1 MNLNVFRYISVI
13 ALFSVI
19 AAVVTPFSASA
30 QSTRTERRHI
40 NTGNRLYEQSKFAD
54 AQREYQAALKA
65 NPSSAVATYNLGL
78 SQLRQIK
85 NLKDTT
91 SQNAGLRKEAVSN
104 LSAVANMAASK
115 PGLAAKANYN
125 LGNMEFNSENYKGAI
140 DYYKQSLRIDP
151 SDERAR
157 KNLRIAQK
165 KLQQQQQN
173 QDKKDQD
180 KKDQDKQDQDKKDQ
194 QQQQQKQDQQDQQKQ
209 DQQKDQQISPQ
220 TSQQIL
226 QAVDNKENA
235 VRARVNKANSGKKSG
250 EVARSVRR
258 W

>member
-1 MNLNVFRYISVI
+1 MNVMNVLNIKVL
-13 ALFSVI
+13 ALCAILV
-19 AAVVTPFSASA
+19 AAVATPLSA
-30 QSTRTERRHI
+30 QSTRAERCHI
-40 NTGNRLYEQSKFAD
+40 NTGNRLYEQNKFVD

-91 SQNAGLRKEAVSN
+91 SKNSPLRKEAVSN

-173 QDKKDQD
+173 QQNQD

-194 QQQQQKQDQQDQQKQ
+194 QQKQDQKQQKQDQKQ
-209 DQQKDQQISPQ
+209 DQEKQQQISPQ

-250 EVARSVRR
+250 EAARSVRR

>member
-1 MNLNVFRYISVI
+1 MNVMYVLNIKVL
-13 ALFSVI
+13 ALCAILV
-19 AAVVTPFSASA
+19 AAVATPLSA
-30 QSTRTERRHI
+30 QSTRAERRHI
-40 NTGNRLYEQSKFAD
+40 NTGNRLYEQNKFVD

-91 SQNAGLRKEAVSN
+91 SKNSPLRKEAVSN

-173 QDKKDQD
+173 QQNQD
-180 KKDQDKQDQDKKDQ
+180 KKDQDKQDQDNKD
-194 QQQQQKQDQQDQQKQ
+194 QQQKQDQKQQKQ
-209 DQQKDQQISPQ
+209 DQKQDQEKQQQISPQ

-250 EVARSVRR
+250 EAARSVRR

>member
-1 MNLNVFRYISVI
+1 MNVMYVLNIKVL
-13 ALFSVI
+13 ALCAILV
-19 AAVVTPFSASA
+19 AAVATPLSA
-30 QSTRTERRHI
+30 QSTRAERRHI
-40 NTGNRLYEQSKFAD
+40 NTGNRLYEQNKFVD

-91 SQNAGLRKEAVSN
+91 SKNSPLRKEAVSN

-173 QDKKDQD
+173 QQNQD

-194 QQQQQKQDQQDQQKQ
+194 QQKQDQNQQKQDQKQ
-209 DQQKDQQISPQ
+209 DQEKQQQISPQ

-250 EVARSVRR
+250 EAARSVRR

>member
-1 MNLNVFRYISVI
+1 MKVMYVLNIKVL
-13 ALFSVI
+13 ALCAILV
-19 AAVVTPFSASA
+19 AAVATPLSA
-30 QSTRTERRHI
+30 QSTRAERRHI
-40 NTGNRLYEQSKFAD
+40 NTGNRLYEQNKFVD

-91 SQNAGLRKEAVSN
+91 SKNSPLRKEAVSN

-173 QDKKDQD
+173 QQNQD

-194 QQQQQKQDQQDQQKQ
+194 QQKQDQKQQKQDQKQ
-209 DQQKDQQISPQ
+209 DQEKQQQISPQ

-250 EVARSVRR
+250 EAARSVRR

>member
-1 MNLNVFRYISVI
+1 MNVMNVLNIKVL
-13 ALFSVI
+13 ALCAILV
-19 AAVVTPFSASA
+19 AAVATPLSA
-30 QSTRTERRHI
+30 QSTRAERRHI
-40 NTGNRLYEQSKFAD
+40 NTGNRLYEQNKFVD

-91 SQNAGLRKEAVSN
+91 SKNSPLRKEAVSN

-173 QDKKDQD
+173 QQNQD

-194 QQQQQKQDQQDQQKQ
+194 QQKQDQKQQKQDQKQ
-209 DQQKDQQISPQ
+209 DQEKQQQISPQ

-250 EVARSVRR
+250 EAARSVRR

>member
-1 MNLNVFRYISVI
+1 MNVMYVLNIKVLAICAILV
-13 ALFSVI
+13 
-19 AAVVTPFSASA
+19 AAVATPLSA
-30 QSTRTERRHI
+30 QSTRAERRHI
-40 NTGNRLYEQSKFAD
+40 NTGNRLYEQNKFVD

-91 SQNAGLRKEAVSN
+91 SKNSPLRKEAVSN

-173 QDKKDQD
+173 QQNQD

-194 QQQQQKQDQQDQQKQ
+194 QQKQDQKQQKQDQKQ
-209 DQQKDQQISPQ
+209 DQEKQQQISPQ

-250 EVARSVRR
+250 EAARSVRR

>member
-1 MNLNVFRYISVI
+1 MNVMYVLNIKVL
-13 ALFSVI
+13 ALCAILV
-19 AAVVTPFSASA
+19 AAVATPLSA
-30 QSTRTERRHI
+30 QSTRAERRHI
-40 NTGNRLYEQSKFAD
+40 NTGNRLYEQNKFVD

-91 SQNAGLRKEAVSN
+91 SKNSPLRKEAVSN

-173 QDKKDQD
+173 QQNQD
-180 KKDQDKQDQDKKDQ
+180 KKDQDKQNQDKKDQ
-194 QQQQQKQDQQDQQKQ
+194 QQKQDQKQQKQDQKQ
-209 DQQKDQQISPQ
+209 DQEKQQQISPQ

-250 EVARSVRR
+250 EAARSVRR

>member
-1 MNLNVFRYISVI
+1 MNVMHVLNIKVL
-13 ALFSVI
+13 ALCAILV
-19 AAVVTPFSASA
+19 AAVATPLSA
-30 QSTRTERRHI
+30 QSTRAERRHI
-40 NTGNRLYEQSKFAD
+40 NTGNRLYEQNKFVD

-91 SQNAGLRKEAVSN
+91 SKNSPLRKEAVSN

-173 QDKKDQD
+173 QQNQD

-194 QQQQQKQDQQDQQKQ
+194 QQKQDQKQQKQDQKQ
-209 DQQKDQQISPQ
+209 DQEKQQQISPQ

-250 EVARSVRR
+250 EAVRSVRR

>member
-1 MNLNVFRYISVI
+1 MKFNVFRYIPVI
-13 ALFSVI
+13 ALFAVV
-19 AAVVTPFSASA
+19 AAVVTPFSVSA
-30 QSTRTERRHI
+30 QSTRSERRHI

-78 SQLRQIK
+78 SQLRQIQ

-91 SQNAGLRKEAVSN
+91 SKNAGLRKEAVSN

-151 SDERAR
+151 SDERTR

-165 KLQQQQQN
+165 KLQQQQKQQN

-180 KKDQDKQDQDKKDQ
+180 KKNQDKKDQ
-194 QQQQQKQDQQDQQKQ
+194 QQQQQKQDQQKQDQQKQ

-250 EVARSVRR
+250 EAARSVRR

>member
-1 MNLNVFRYISVI
+1 MKVMYVLNIKVL
-13 ALFSVI
+13 ALCAILV
-19 AAVVTPFSASA
+19 AAVATPLSA

-40 NTGNRLYEQSKFAD
+40 NTGNRLYEQNKFVD

-91 SQNAGLRKEAVSN
+91 SKNSPLRKEAVSN

-173 QDKKDQD
+173 QQNQD

-194 QQQQQKQDQQDQQKQ
+194 QQKQDQKQQNQDQKQDQEKQ
-209 DQQKDQQISPQ
+209 QQISPQ

-250 EVARSVRR
+250 EAARSVRR

>member
-1 MNLNVFRYISVI
+1 MKVMYVLNIKVL
-13 ALFSVI
+13 ALCAILV
-19 AAVVTPFSASA
+19 AAVATPLSA

-40 NTGNRLYEQSKFAD
+40 NTGNRLYEQNKFVD

-91 SQNAGLRKEAVSN
+91 SKNSPLRKEAVSN

-173 QDKKDQD
+173 QQNQD
-180 KKDQDKQDQDKKDQ
+180 KKDQDKQNQDKKDQ
-194 QQQQQKQDQQDQQKQ
+194 QQKQDQKQQKQDQKQ
-209 DQQKDQQISPQ
+209 DQEKQQQISPQ

-250 EVARSVRR
+250 EAARSVRR

>member
-1 MNLNVFRYISVI
+1 MNVMYVLNIKVL
-13 ALFSVI
+13 ALCAILV
-19 AAVVTPFSASA
+19 AAVATPLSA
-30 QSTRTERRHI
+30 QSTRAERRHI
-40 NTGNRLYEQSKFAD
+40 NTGNRLYEQNKFVD

-91 SQNAGLRKEAVSN
+91 SKNSPLRKEAVSN

-165 KLQQQQQN
+165 KLQQQQQKQQN
-173 QDKKDQD
+173 QD

-194 QQQQQKQDQQDQQKQ
+194 QQKQDQKQQKQDQKQ
-209 DQQKDQQISPQ
+209 DQEKQQQISPQ

-250 EVARSVRR
+250 EAARSVRR

>member
-1 MNLNVFRYISVI
+1 MNVMNVLNIKTL
-13 ALFSVI
+13 ALCAILV
-19 AAVVTPFSASA
+19 AAVATPVSA
-30 QSTRTERRHI
+30 QSTRVERRHI

-151 SDERAR
+151 SDERTR

-165 KLQQQQQN
+165 KLQQQQQQN

-194 QQQQQKQDQQDQQKQ
+194 QQQQQKQDQQDK
-209 DQQKDQQISPQ
+209 QKDQQISPQ

-250 EVARSVRR
+250 EASRSVRR

>member
-1 MNLNVFRYISVI
+1 MKVMYVLNIKLL
-13 ALFSVI
+13 ALCAILV
-19 AAVVTPFSASA
+19 AAVATPLSA
-30 QSTRTERRHI
+30 QSTRAERRHI
-40 NTGNRLYEQSKFAD
+40 NTGNRLYEQNKFVD

-91 SQNAGLRKEAVSN
+91 SKNSPLRKEAVSN

-173 QDKKDQD
+173 QQNQD

-194 QQQQQKQDQQDQQKQ
+194 QQKQDQKQQKQDQKQ
-209 DQQKDQQISPQ
+209 DQEKQQQISPQ

-250 EVARSVRR
+250 EAARSVRR

>member
-1 MNLNVFRYISVI
+1 MKVMYVLNIKVL
-13 ALFSVI
+13 ALCAILV
-19 AAVVTPFSASA
+19 AAVATPLSA
-30 QSTRTERRHI
+30 QSTRAERRHI
-40 NTGNRLYEQSKFAD
+40 NTGNRLYEQNKFVD

-91 SQNAGLRKEAVSN
+91 SKNSPLRKEAVSN

-173 QDKKDQD
+173 QQNQD

-194 QQQQQKQDQQDQQKQ
+194 HQKQDQKQQKQDQKQ
-209 DQQKDQQISPQ
+209 DQEKQQQISPQ

-250 EVARSVRR
+250 EAARSVRR

>member
-1 MNLNVFRYISVI
+1 MKVMYVLNIKVL
-13 ALFSVI
+13 ALCAILV
-19 AAVVTPFSASA
+19 AAVATPLSA
-30 QSTRTERRHI
+30 QSIRTERRHI
-40 NTGNRLYEQSKFAD
+40 NTGNRLYEQNKFVD

-91 SQNAGLRKEAVSN
+91 SKNSPLRKEAVSN

-173 QDKKDQD
+173 QQNQD

-194 QQQQQKQDQQDQQKQ
+194 QQKQDQKQQKQDQKQ
-209 DQQKDQQISPQ
+209 DQEKQQQISPQ

-250 EVARSVRR
+250 EAARSVRR

>member
-1 MNLNVFRYISVI
+1 MNVMYVLNIKVL
-13 ALFSVI
+13 ALCAILV
-19 AAVVTPFSASA
+19 AAVATPLSA
-30 QSTRTERRHI
+30 QSTRAERRHI
-40 NTGNRLYEQSKFAD
+40 NTGNRLYEQNKFVD

-65 NPSSAVATYNLGL
+65 NSSSAVATYNLGL

-91 SQNAGLRKEAVSN
+91 SKNSPLRKEAVSN

-173 QDKKDQD
+173 QQNQD

-194 QQQQQKQDQQDQQKQ
+194 QQKQDQKQQKQDQKQ
-209 DQQKDQQISPQ
+209 DQEKQQQISPQ

-250 EVARSVRR
+250 EAARSVRR

>member
-1 MNLNVFRYISVI
+1 MNVMHVLNIKVL
-13 ALFSVI
+13 ALCAILV
-19 AAVVTPFSASA
+19 AAVATPLSA
-30 QSTRTERRHI
+30 QSTRAERRHI
-40 NTGNRLYEQSKFAD
+40 NTGNRLYEQNKFVD

-91 SQNAGLRKEAVSN
+91 SKNSPLRKEAVSN

-115 PGLAAKANYN
+115 PGLSAKANYN

-173 QDKKDQD
+173 QQNQD

-194 QQQQQKQDQQDQQKQ
+194 QQKQDQKQQKQDQKQ
-209 DQQKDQQISPQ
+209 DQEKQQQISPQ

-250 EVARSVRR
+250 EAARSVRR

>member
-1 MNLNVFRYISVI
+1 MNVMHVLNIKVL
-13 ALFSVI
+13 ALCAILV
-19 AAVVTPFSASA
+19 AAVATPLSA
-30 QSTRTERRHI
+30 QSTRAERRHI
-40 NTGNRLYEQSKFAD
+40 NTGNRLYEQNKFVD

-91 SQNAGLRKEAVSN
+91 SKNSPLRKEAVSN

-173 QDKKDQD
+173 QQNQD

-194 QQQQQKQDQQDQQKQ
+194 QQKQDQKQQKQDQKQ
-209 DQQKDQQISPQ
+209 DQEKQQQISPQ

-250 EVARSVRR
+250 EAARSVRR

>member
-1 MNLNVFRYISVI
+1 MNVMNVLNIKVL
-13 ALFSVI
+13 ALCAILV
-19 AAVVTPFSASA
+19 AAVATPVSA
-30 QSTRTERRHI
+30 QSTRAERRHI

-104 LSAVANMAASK
+104 LSAIANMAASK

-151 SDERAR
+151 SDERTR

-165 KLQQQQQN
+165 KLQQQQQQN

-194 QQQQQKQDQQDQQKQ
+194 QQQQQKQDQQDK
-209 DQQKDQQISPQ
+209 QKDQQISPQ

-250 EVARSVRR
+250 EAARSVRR

>member
-1 MNLNVFRYISVI
+1 MNVMHVLNIKVL
-13 ALFSVI
+13 ALCAILV
-19 AAVVTPFSASA
+19 AAVATPLSA
-30 QSTRTERRHI
+30 QSTRAERRHI
-40 NTGNRLYEQSKFAD
+40 NTGNRLYEQNKFVD

-91 SQNAGLRKEAVSN
+91 SKNSPLRKEAVSN

-173 QDKKDQD
+173 QQNQD

-194 QQQQQKQDQQDQQKQ
+194 QQKQDQKQQKQDQKQ
-209 DQQKDQQISPQ
+209 DQEKQQQISPQ

-250 EVARSVRR
+250 EAARSVRR
-258 W
+258 G

>member
-1 MNLNVFRYISVI
+1 MKVMYVLNIKVL
-13 ALFSVI
+13 ALCAILV
-19 AAVVTPFSASA
+19 AAVATPLSA
-30 QSTRTERRHI
+30 QSTRAERRHI
-40 NTGNRLYEQSKFAD
+40 NTGNRLYEQNKFVD

-91 SQNAGLRKEAVSN
+91 SKNSPLRKEAVSN

-173 QDKKDQD
+173 QQNQD

-194 QQQQQKQDQQDQQKQ
+194 QQDQEKQ
-209 DQQKDQQISPQ
+209 QQISPQ

-250 EVARSVRR
+250 EAARSVRR

>member
-1 MNLNVFRYISVI
+1 MKVMYVLNIKLL
-13 ALFSVI
+13 ALCAILV
-19 AAVVTPFSASA
+19 AAVATPLSA
-30 QSTRTERRHI
+30 QSTRVERRHI
-40 NTGNRLYEQSKFAD
+40 NTGNRLYEQNKFVD

-91 SQNAGLRKEAVSN
+91 SKNSPLRKEAVSN

-173 QDKKDQD
+173 QQNQD

-194 QQQQQKQDQQDQQKQ
+194 QQKQDQKQQKQDQKQ
-209 DQQKDQQISPQ
+209 DQEKQQQISPQ

-250 EVARSVRR
+250 EAARSVRR

>member
-1 MNLNVFRYISVI
+1 MNVMNVLNIKVL
-13 ALFSVI
+13 ALCAILV
-19 AAVVTPFSASA
+19 AAVATPVSA
-30 QSTRTERRHI
+30 QSTRAERRHI

-91 SQNAGLRKEAVSN
+91 SKNAGLRKEAVSN

-151 SDERAR
+151 SDERTR

-165 KLQQQQQN
+165 KLQQQQQQN

-194 QQQQQKQDQQDQQKQ
+194 QQQQQKQDQQ

-250 EVARSVRR
+250 EAARSVRR

>member
-1 MNLNVFRYISVI
+1 MNVMYVLNIKVL
-13 ALFSVI
+13 ALCAILV
-19 AAVVTPFSASA
+19 AAVATPLSA

-40 NTGNRLYEQSKFAD
+40 NTGNRLYEQNKFVD

-91 SQNAGLRKEAVSN
+91 SKNSPLRKEAVSN

-173 QDKKDQD
+173 QQN
-180 KKDQDKQDQDKKDQ
+180 QDKKDQ
-194 QQQQQKQDQQDQQKQ
+194 QQKQDQKQQKQDQKQ
-209 DQQKDQQISPQ
+209 DQEKQQQISPQ

-250 EVARSVRR
+250 EAARSVRR

>member
-1 MNLNVFRYISVI
+1 MKVMYVLNIKVL
-13 ALFSVI
+13 ALCAILV
-19 AAVVTPFSASA
+19 AAVATPLSA

-40 NTGNRLYEQSKFAD
+40 NTGNRLYEQNKFVD

-91 SQNAGLRKEAVSN
+91 SKNSPLRKEAVSN

-173 QDKKDQD
+173 QQNQD

-194 QQQQQKQDQQDQQKQ
+194 QQKQDQKQQKQDQKQ
-209 DQQKDQQISPQ
+209 DQEKQQQISPQ

-250 EVARSVRR
+250 EAARSVRR

>member
-1 MNLNVFRYISVI
+1 MNVMYVLNIKVL
-13 ALFSVI
+13 ALCAILV
-19 AAVVTPFSASA
+19 AAVATPLSA

-40 NTGNRLYEQSKFAD
+40 NTGNRLYEQNKFVD

-91 SQNAGLRKEAVSN
+91 SKNSPLRKEAVSN

-140 DYYKQSLRIDP
+140 DYYKPVSYTHLRAH
-151 SDERAR
+151 E
-157 KNLRIAQK
+157 
-165 KLQQQQQN
+165 
-173 QDKKDQD
+173 
-180 KKDQDKQDQDKKDQ
+180 
-194 QQQQQKQDQQDQQKQ
+194 
-209 DQQKDQQISPQ
+209 
-220 TSQQIL
+220 T
-226 QAVDNKENA
+226 
-235 VRARVNKANSGKKSG
+235 
-250 EVARSVRR
+250 
-258 W
+258 

>member
-1 MNLNVFRYISVI
+1 MNVMYVLNIKVL
-13 ALFSVI
+13 ALCAILV
-19 AAVVTPFSASA
+19 AAVATPLSA
-30 QSTRTERRHI
+30 QSTRAERRHI
-40 NTGNRLYEQSKFAD
+40 NTGNRLYEQNKFVD

-91 SQNAGLRKEAVSN
+91 SKNSPLRKEAVSN

-173 QDKKDQD
+173 QQNQD

-194 QQQQQKQDQQDQQKQ
+194 QQKQDQKQQKQDQKQ
-209 DQQKDQQISPQ
+209 DQEKQQQISPQ

-250 EVARSVRR
+250 EAARSVRR

>member
-1 MNLNVFRYISVI
+1 MKVMYVLNIKVL
-13 ALFSVI
+13 ALCAILV
-19 AAVVTPFSASA
+19 AAVATPLSD
-30 QSTRTERRHI
+30 QSTRAERRHI
-40 NTGNRLYEQSKFAD
+40 NTGNRLYEQNKFVD

-91 SQNAGLRKEAVSN
+91 SKNSPLRKEAVSN

-173 QDKKDQD
+173 QQNQD

-194 QQQQQKQDQQDQQKQ
+194 QQKQDQKQQKQDQKQ
-209 DQQKDQQISPQ
+209 DQEKQQQISPQ

-250 EVARSVRR
+250 EAARSVRR

>member
-1 MNLNVFRYISVI
+1 MNVMYVLNIKVLAFCAILV
-13 ALFSVI
+13 
-19 AAVVTPFSASA
+19 AAVATPLSA
-30 QSTRTERRHI
+30 QSTRAERRHI
-40 NTGNRLYEQSKFAD
+40 NTGNHLYEQNKFVD

-91 SQNAGLRKEAVSN
+91 SKNSPLRKEAVSN
-104 LSAVANMAASK
+104 LSAVANMVASK

-173 QDKKDQD
+173 QQNQD

-194 QQQQQKQDQQDQQKQ
+194 QQKQDQKQQKQDQKQ
-209 DQQKDQQISPQ
+209 DQEKQQQISPQ

-250 EVARSVRR
+250 EAARSVRR